1 MAHSPPPD
9 LTARPDVVLVTYNSE
24 RDLER
29 QVAGRVLDRLCR
41 DVIVVDNG
49 SDDRSLEL
57 ANDAGFRTRCLRDNP
72 GYAAAANIGV
82 DMSDS
87 GIVTIMNPDVVL
99 ESAGAVER
107 LLRHFADPRVGLVAP
122 ALRLP
127 SGEIQDSARSVP
139 SPHELVARRVAGSD
153 LGRVDAREPTEVD
166 WVVGAC
172 MFIRREALDA
182 VRGFDAR
189 YRFYFEDVD
198 LCVRLWAAQ
207 WSVVYDPTVV
217 LRHEHGAGSRR
228 TVLGWAMRQHV
239 RSAVQF
245 YRRYPRLLTAAG
257 RRAARRRWRAGVAAG
272 ARERPENLGPVG
284 LLE

>member
-1 MAHSPPPD
+1 MPASPPSH
-9 LTARPDVVLVTYNSE
+9 LTARPDIVLVTYNSE

-29 QVAGRVLDRLCR
+29 QVAARALDPVAR

-49 SDDRSLEL
+49 SNDRSVEL
-57 ANDAGFRTRCLRDNP
+57 ANDAGFRTRRLHDNP
-72 GYAAAANIGV
+72 GYAAAANAGV
-82 DMSDS
+82 DMSDA
-87 GIVTIMNPDVVL
+87 GIVTIMNPDVVF
-99 ESAGAVER
+99 ESHDAVEQ
-107 LLRHFADPRVGLVAP
+107 LLQHFADPRVGLVAP

-139 SPHELVARRVAGSD
+139 SPRELVARRVTRSD
-153 LGRVDAREPTEVD
+153 LGRVDAGAPTEVD

-172 MFIRREALDA
+172 MFIRREALDS

-217 LRHEHGAGSRR
+217 LRHEHGAGSRQ
-228 TVLGWAMRQHV
+228 TLLGWAMRQHV
-239 RSAVQF
+239 RSAARF

-257 RRAARRRWRAGVAAG
+257 RRAARQRWRAGAAAAICRQPG
-272 ARERPENLGPVG
+272 TLAPTGPG
-284 LLE
+284 E